1 MAGGFLNRWSRRKAE
16 KSIESPQIE
25 QPSIAAPLNPQEIVI
40 EPVPQPVP
48 NPALASLEDVDK
60 IDRMAPDFSA
70 FMQAGVDPAVQQ
82 AALKKMF
89 TDPHFNVMDGLDIY
103 IDDYSK
109 PDPIPLEM
117 LKRLVQ
123 SDMLGI
129 FNKQDDGSVANKKV
143 SPVLSP
149 EHKIAE
155 QVLPLPDQTDLTS
168 KNLAPVV
175 DGDKLTLAPADKK
188 TS

>member
-82 AALKKMF
+82 AALKKMSAL
-89 TDPHFNVMDGLDIY
+89 NRIAAL
-103 IDDYSK
+103 
-109 PDPIPLEM
+109 
-117 LKRLVQ
+117 
-123 SDMLGI
+123 
-129 FNKQDDGSVANKKV
+129 NKKTA
-143 SPVLSP
+143 LN
-149 EHKIAE
+149 KMIA
-155 QVLPLPDQTDLTS
+155 L
-168 KNLAPVV
+168 
-175 DGDKLTLAPADKK
+175 KK
-188 TS
+188 WLL